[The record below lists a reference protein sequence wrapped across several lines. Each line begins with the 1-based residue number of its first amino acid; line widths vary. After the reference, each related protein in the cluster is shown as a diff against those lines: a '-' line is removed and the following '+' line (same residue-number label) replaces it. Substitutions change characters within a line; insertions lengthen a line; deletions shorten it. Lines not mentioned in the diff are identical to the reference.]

1 MEDSISIQKPKKGE
15 KKTEDEHAPLLRSKK
30 ALSAFHEK
38 CLDFVR
44 ENNVTYLKSEDL
56 TELLG
61 GVSNVSAAFVKDLMN
76 LMVANVCHP
85 NERYD

>member
-1 MEDSISIQKPKKGE
+1 MEDSISLEKPRKGV
-15 KKTEDEHAPLLRSKK
+15 KSEDEHAPLLRSRR

-44 ENNVTYLKSEDL
+44 ENNVTYLNPEDF

-61 GVSNVSAAFVKDLMN
+61 GKSNVSATFIKDLMN
-76 LMVANVCHP
+76 VMVANVHHH
-85 NERYD
+85 YLVS